1 MTIPSSRIAGT
12 VITAVYKTEMVSSV
26 LRVRGKD
33 VFAAGER
40 SERKSRTLR
49 WPGYCAMIEMEGL

>member
-1 MTIPSSRIAGT
+1 MTIPSSRIADT
-12 VITAVYKTEMVSSV
+12 VITAVYKMEMVSSV

-49 WPGYCAMIEMEGL
+49 QPGYYAMIEMEGL